1 MNKGKIMRYVGI
13 VFIILLCFIVD
24 MFTIWFN
31 INLIELLSSA
41 VNRIFF

>member
-1 MNKGKIMRYVGI
+1 MNKGKIIRYVGI

-24 MFTIWFN
+24 MFTIWLN
-31 INLIELLSSA
+31 INLIKLLSSA